1 MAGLD
6 LAAVCI
12 VCATALV
19 WHAISRHYAE
29 RDMSQMRGYVDAA
42 VSLVDRAR
50 EHADDAG
57 TYAKVASECAKEAR
71 VSAETATSAE
81 SAREHAKVLIRLENL
96 EARAMRR

>member
-1 MAGLD
+1 MAPLD

-19 WHAISRHYAE
+19 WHAISRYYAE

-50 EHADDAG
+50 GHADDAG
-57 TYAKVASECAKEAR
+57 MYAKVASECAKEAR
-71 VSAETATSAE
+71 EASETATSAAA
-81 SAREHAKVLIRLENL
+81 AREHAKVLIRLENL
-96 EARAMRR
+96 ESRVTRR